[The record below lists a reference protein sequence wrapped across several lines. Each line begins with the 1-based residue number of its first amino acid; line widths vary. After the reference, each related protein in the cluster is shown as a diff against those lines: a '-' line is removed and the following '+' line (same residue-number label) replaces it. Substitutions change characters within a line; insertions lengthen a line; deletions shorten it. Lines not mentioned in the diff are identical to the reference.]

1 MTEDQKNLVFFL
13 WVRDDRDI
21 GTKIWDW
28 GIAGSVEFVKPVRRK
43 VKAREVLT
51 GKRPVRA

>member
-1 MTEDQKNLVFFL
+1 MGLGN
-13 WVRDDRDI
+13 RYP
-21 GTKIWDW
+21 
-28 GIAGSVEFVKPVRRK
+28 GSVEFVKPVRRK